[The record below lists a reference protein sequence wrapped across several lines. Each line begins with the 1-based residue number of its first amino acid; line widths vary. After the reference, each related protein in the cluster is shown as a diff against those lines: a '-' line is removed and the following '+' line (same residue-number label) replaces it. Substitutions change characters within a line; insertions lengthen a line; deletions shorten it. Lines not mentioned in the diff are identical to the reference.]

1 MITSSLTQVDFQ
13 RKLNEL
19 FQLGQSQSLREIEIK
34 AGDLHRLVG
43 VYPQPNHS
51 MPVCCQ
57 VMRKNMQ
64 ASDQIISAPPK
75 GNGASLTI
83 LYKLPR

>member
-1 MITSSLTQVDFQ
+1 MITPPLTKVDFQ
-13 RKLNEL
+13 RKLDEL
-19 FQLGQSQSLREIEIK
+19 FQLGQSQSLHEIEIK

-43 VYPQPNHS
+43 IYPQPNHS
-51 MPVCCQ
+51 MPVCCH
-57 VMRKNMQ
+57 VMRKNMH
-64 ASDQIISAPPK
+64 ADDQLISAPPK